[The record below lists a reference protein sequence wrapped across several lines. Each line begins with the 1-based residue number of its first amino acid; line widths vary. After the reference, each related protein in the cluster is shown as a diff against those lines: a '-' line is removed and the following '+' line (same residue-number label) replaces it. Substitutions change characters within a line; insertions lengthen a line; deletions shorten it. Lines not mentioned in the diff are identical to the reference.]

1 MDAFTYTT
9 YVILPSSDE
18 RHVTVVYVP
27 LNDEDHMS
35 VLQKYII
42 DEVPHKWKRIA
53 TALGFSFNKVE
64 AIESDCSKDDEC
76 LLTVFGVWLRRSAG
90 GTGERTLQSLYRVL
104 VDCECRPEADNLL
117 KHFQDKG
124 EIE

>member
-1 MDAFTYTT
+1 MDDAFTS
-9 YVILPSSDE
+9 LPTSDE
-18 RHVTVVYVP
+18 RHVTVIQVS

-76 LLTVFGVWLRRSAG
+76 LLKVFGLWLRRSG

-117 KHFQDKG
+117 KHFEDKG